1 MRKFFRLFSLVLV
14 SSYLAVCGTLGVTAT
29 AVPSGSLYD
38 YSYTFS
44 VTGAGGGFDN
54 IFLGSDDISPLNVQL
69 TLNGAPTS
77 DWSYLGNDTPQ
88 TYLQFFSQSAT
99 MLAVGSDLGVTFASA
114 LNPVDDHFAIALNS
128 ITATVSNQ
136 VNGVLAPTAGS
147 SIPEPASLTFVLLAG
162 SLGLGAVF
170 LTTRRFTR

>member
-1 MRKFFRLFSLVLV
+1 MKKFFGLLSLVLV
-14 SSYLAVCGTLGVTAT
+14 ASGATFAGTLGVTAT

-38 YSYTFS
+38 YSYIFS
-44 VTGAGGGFDN
+44 VTGTGGGFDN

-69 TLNGAPTS
+69 TLNGAPTT

-128 ITATVSNQ
+128 ISATVSNQ
-136 VNGVLAPTAGS
+136 VNGVLAPTAAAS
-147 SIPEPASLTFVLLAG
+147 VPEPASVIFVLLAG
-162 SLGLGAVF
+162 SLAAIF
-170 LTTRRFTR
+170 LATRRFAR